1 MSLVTRRGLIV
12 GAASLLAA
20 PAIVR
25 ASSIMKVRPLVDDNI
40 WLSDL
45 EWRIKPLDAIV
56 TVQSCN
62 GYQFN
67 TRLGWVEH
75 AIKVGWYRKEII
87 QGKTMY
93 RELHKSQW
101 GSEL

>member
-40 WLSDL
+40 WMSDL
-45 EWRIKPLDAIV
+45 EWRAVVCEPIV
-56 TVQSCN
+56 TVQGCN
-62 GYQFN
+62 GMAF
-67 TRLGWVEH
+67 TSRLGWVEH
-75 AIKVGWYRKEII
+75 AIKIGRMKKEII
-87 QGKTMY
+87 GGLPMY

>member
-1 MSLVTRRGLIV
+1 
-12 GAASLLAA
+12 
-20 PAIVR
+20 
-25 ASSIMKVRPLVDDNI
+25 MKVRPLVDGNI

-45 EWRIKPLDAIV
+45 EWRQEICDPVVI
-56 TVQSCN
+56 VQSCN
-62 GYQFN
+62 GMQF
-67 TRLGWVEH
+67 TSRLGWVEH
-75 AIKVGWYRKEII
+75 AVKAGMYKKEII